1 LGLWYVLPVRTGM
14 QIRILLAA
22 LMIALVALGPA
33 RAATFTVSIAKT
45 GFTPSALT
53 IAVGDTATWRNDD
66 STSHQIASKSAGFTS
81 PLIKPG
87 ETFSFTYKEAGRFS
101 YQDETVRKNKGTV
114 TVQGAPTTI
123 SLTASA
129 STTLVVYGGTVT
141 LSGATSSKRAG
152 EAVTIYAQ
160 PYGTTTSGVV
170 GSALTEGAGSWSFV
184 VRPKVLTTYQARWK
198 PATVTA
204 TSSSIAVRVRPQV
217 LFRVKAVSGR
227 TVTFFTKARAA
238 RSLAGRT
245 LSLQRRNAFGQW
257 VILRK
262 VTLTST
268 SAATFK
274 SRLPKG
280 RSRVRMFLPKPQAGP
295 GYMAG
300 ISRTRILAR

>member
-1 LGLWYVLPVRTGM
+1 MRN
-14 QIRILLAA
+14 RILLSA
-22 LMIALVALGPA
+22 LLLALVALAPA
-33 RAATFTVSIAKT
+33 DAATFTVSIAKT
-45 GFTPSALT
+45 GFSPSALT
-53 IAVGDTATWRNDD
+53 IAVGDTVTWRNDD

-114 TVQGAPTTI
+114 TVQGAPTAI

-152 EAVTIYAQ
+152 ETVTIYAR
-160 PYGTTTSGVV
+160 PYGTTTFGAV
-170 GSALTEGAGSWSFV
+170 GSAVTEGGGSWSFL
-184 VRPKVLTTYQARWK
+184 VRPKLLTTYEARWK

-204 TSSSIAVRVRPQV
+204 TSPSIAVRVRPQI
-217 LFRVKAVSGR
+217 LFRVRAASGR
-227 TVTFFTKARAA
+227 TVTFFTKARAV
-238 RSLAGRT
+238 RSLAGKT
-245 LSLQRRNAFGQW
+245 PYLQRRNAFGQW

-274 SRLPKG
+274 ARLPKG
-280 RSRVRMFLPKPQAGP
+280 RSRVRMFLPKLQAGP
-295 GYMAG
+295 GYLAG
-300 ISRTRILAR
+300 ISRTLVLVR